1 MNKVILVGRL
11 TADPELRQTQSGI
24 SSCRFTVAVDRRFV
38 DKQSGER
45 QADFITCIA
54 WRQQAESVSRYFN
67 KGKMILV
74 EGSLRN
80 NNYQDRNHPD
90 VTHYTMDVQVDNVEF
105 VGGKNESGGNGG
117 YQGNGGGY
125 NNNGYNAPQNN
136 GYSAPQNNYNNNYS
150 APPQQAAPPPQA
162 APAPNNDSMSYG
174 NLSDFEEIL
183 SDGDVP
189 F

>member
-24 SSCRFTVAVDRRFV
+24 ASCRFTVAVDRRFA
-38 DKQSGER
+38 DKSTGER
-45 QADFITCIA
+45 QADFITCSA
-54 WRQQAESVSRYFN
+54 WRQTAEFVSRYFT
-67 KGKMILV
+67 KGKLIAV

-90 VTHYTMDVQVDNVEF
+90 VTHYTMEVMVDNVEF
-105 VGGKNESGGNGG
+105 VGGKGESGGS
-117 YQGNGGGY
+117 GNGGGY
-125 NNNGYNAPQNN
+125 QNN
-136 GYSAPQNNYNNNYS
+136 GYGAPQGNGYNNS
-150 APPQQAAPPPQA
+150 FQAPPQQASYQQ
-162 APAPNNDSMSYG
+162 PAPSNDGMSYG
-174 NLSDFEEIL
+174 NSGEFEEIL